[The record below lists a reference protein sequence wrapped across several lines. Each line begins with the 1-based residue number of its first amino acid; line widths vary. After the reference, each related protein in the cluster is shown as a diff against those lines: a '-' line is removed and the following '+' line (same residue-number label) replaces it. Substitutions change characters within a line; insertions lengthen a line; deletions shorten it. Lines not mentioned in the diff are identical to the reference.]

1 MKHFCARFS
10 IISQVVIL
18 MLLIGT
24 LGVVGMSVSGWIAQ
38 SIQGNAHAINTSGS
52 LRMQSY
58 RLLSM
63 TPLAESDQRYFD
75 ELEKSLNS
83 PVLRHTVKQ
92 EGLEPRYDRLRHY
105 WQTQLRPALTQA
117 KSPRQAAED
126 VAGFVRH
133 LDELVSSIDQQ
144 TEKRLAQAA
153 LVQKVCITLTLLLLL
168 TTIWYLRSRLLHPWR
183 RLLAMAKAIGQGDF
197 SQRFPQGNHQDEMAT
212 LGGALNAMST
222 ELSHTYGQ
230 LEMRV
235 AEKTEDL
242 QHKNQVLSYL
252 YRASRQ
258 LHSNAPL
265 CSRLMSVLGELQALT
280 PLRALQI
287 QLYENSGEERLNEFC
302 GDQSERPAAC
312 PAPNCFACLEDTIG
326 ANAHQEAPDGE
337 TLSWSLKDRDGRYG
351 LMLGRLP
358 HGAALTDGQRQLVNT
373 LAEQLAGA
381 LALELQSEQK
391 QQLAVMEERSA
402 IARELHD
409 SIAQSLSCLKMQISY
424 LQMQYP
430 DLPEGQQKILKEM
443 REELNTAYRQLRELL
458 TTFRLRLT
466 EPGLLPALQVTIEEF
481 NQRLGFAIDFDY
493 RLPARRVSSLQA
505 IHLVQ
510 IAREALSNVLKHAE
524 ASQVSISVGQTGDG
538 IELSIRD
545 NGKGIGQ
552 SQTQRSHYGLIIMA
566 DRARSLNG
574 EFSLLPLP
582 EGGTEVRIVFP
593 PEALW
598 SPATS

>member
-10 IISQVVIL
+10 IINQVVIL

-63 TPLAESDQRYFD
+63 TPLGESDKRYFD

-83 PVLRHTVKQ
+83 PVLQHAVSQ
-92 EGLEPRYDRLRHY
+92 EGLEPRYDSLKRY

-117 KSPRQAAED
+117 QNPQQAAEN

-133 LDELVSSIDQQ
+133 LDELVSSIDHQ
-144 TEKRLAQAA
+144 TERRLAQAA
-153 LVQKVCITLTLLLLL
+153 LVQKVCIALTLLLLL
-168 TTIWYLRSRLLHPWR
+168 ATIWYLRSRLLHPWR

-197 SQRFPQGNHQDEMAT
+197 SQRFPQGNHQDEMAA
-212 LGGALNAMST
+212 LGESLNAMSI
-222 ELSHTYGQ
+222 ELSHMYEQ

-265 CSRLMSVLGELQALT
+265 CSRLMSVLGELQELT
-280 PLRALQI
+280 PLRALQV

-302 GDQSERPAAC
+302 GDRAERPTAC
-312 PAPNCFACLEDTIG
+312 PSPNCFACLED
-326 ANAHQEAPDGE
+326 AVDVSAHQGEYDGE
-337 TLSWSLKDRDGRYG
+337 ILSWSLKDRDGRYG

-358 HGAALTDGQRQLVNT
+358 RGKTLTDGQRQLINT
-373 LAEQLAGA
+373 LAEQLAGV
-381 LALELQSEQK
+381 LALELQAEQK

-430 DLPEGQQKILKEM
+430 DLPEGQQKILREM

-466 EPGLLPALQVTIEEF
+466 EPGLLPALRVTIEEF
-481 NQRLGFAIDFDY
+481 NQRLGFDIDFDY
-493 RLPARRVSSLQA
+493 QLPARRVSSLQA

-524 ASQVSISVGQTGDG
+524 ASRVSISVGQSGDG

-545 NGKGIGQ
+545 NGKGITQ
-552 SQTQRSHYGLIIMA
+552 SQAQRSHYGLIIMA

-582 EGGTEVRIVFP
+582 EGGAEVRIVFP

-598 SPATS
+598 LPAT